1 MKKLL
6 IIAFLLSAAACSSP
20 QRISNGGIEMEVD
33 GRMHVRIRSL
43 HGGTAP
49 SATTSDPSTGW
60 CATRPKSS
68 ISGSDAS
75 NAARAAIA

>member
-6 IIAFLLSAAACSSP
+6 IIALLLSAAACSSP

-49 SATTSDPSTGW
+49 FCDDFRPS
-60 CATRPKSS
+60 
-68 ISGSDAS
+68 
-75 NAARAAIA
+75 